1 MKPDHNQKS
10 RICPHDS
17 SKAISKTAIS
27 LLLVFAWGLMSAHA
41 QSRLTPISGAMYWD
55 KDILN
60 DYAVEIN
67 NQLLTTSYRFA
78 YIAEPSFRPEYSL
91 VGTKNTLILRKAE
104 QKIWSIEKSRKVSIN
119 EYQLQL
125 SPAIIDSIGQ
135 LFESAVLTSSYLCDI
150 DGCDGTTYNFVS
162 WPYSAECWSP
172 DDDTNCWRL
181 VALADSICKAVEL
194 QDSSLV
200 KSNLKVISELH
211 QTFKAMCNE
220 KPSKEYPN
228 ILDDPDEEYIH
239 FRGDHFVAYLCIT
252 SFFFIVVGII
262 GLIIL
267 LCGKKRRKYCWIPF
281 LTAILLCVTLFA
293 IAYFYMTLNS
303 ISW

>member
-1 MKPDHNQKS
+1 MRQLTKT
-10 RICPHDS
+10 
-17 SKAISKTAIS
+17 ISKTAIS
-27 LLLVFAWGLMSAHA
+27 FLLVFAWGLTNAHA
-41 QSRLTPISGAMYWD
+41 QSRLTPISGAIYWD
-55 KDILN
+55 KDIFN
-60 DYAVEIN
+60 DYVTEIN
-67 NQLLTTSYRFA
+67 HVLLKSSYRFA

-104 QKIWSIEKSRKVSIN
+104 QKIWSIEKPRKVSIK

-125 SPAIIDSIGQ
+125 SPAVMDSIDN
-135 LFESAVLTSSYLCDI
+135 LFKSAVVTSSYLCDI

-162 WPYSAECWSP
+162 WPYTAECWSP
-172 DDDTNCWRL
+172 DDNTNCGKL

-200 KSNLKVISELH
+200 KSYLKAISELH
-211 QTFKAMCNE
+211 QTFKAMYHE
-220 KPSKEYPN
+220 KPMEDNPYLLDNAEGEYT
-228 ILDDPDEEYIH
+228 H
-239 FRGDHFVAYLCIT
+239 FQGDHFVAYLIIT
-252 SFFFIVVGII
+252 SLFFIVVGII

-267 LCGKKRRKYCWIPF
+267 LCGKKRRKYWWIPL